1 MSANVQAQMEYEA
14 RERVVS
20 DYNSQVNITLRRG
33 MAKGIEKW
41 RESLVIDML
50 KQDVTREEIENLSGV
65 TAEEIERA
73 VWEIAR
79 AEK

>member
-50 KQDVTREEIENLSGV
+50 KRGVTREEIENLSGV

-73 VWEIAR
+73 VWEIVR

>member
-1 MSANVQAQMEYEA
+1 M
-14 RERVVS
+14 RRGKKGGGS

-50 KQDVTREEIENLSGV
+50 KRGVTREEIENLSGV
-65 TAEEIERA
+65 TAEEIERD